1 MKSQLGIQE
10 LQPAASSALA
20 MAHTRKTGVIAA
32 PAALSLPGADH
43 TGRAF
48 AVQPKLRIMAG
59 RFIAGS
65 LAKSLRFQSL

>member
-10 LQPAASSALA
+10 LQPAANSALA
-20 MAHTRKTGVIAA
+20 MAHTRTTGVIAA

-43 TGRAF
+43 TGRAC
-48 AVQPKLRIMAG
+48 AAQPNLRVMG
-59 RFIAGS
+59 GHFIARS